1 MKDASFQ
8 IQRGAD
14 QSILFTVN
22 TTETGATPKN
32 LTGCTLWCV
41 IAETATST
49 PVINKALRIVNAA
62 DGTAALDLTP
72 AESRLV
78 LLGQRMDVEIELRE
92 AGLQIVVGRGRV
104 TGVGGINLDT

>member
-1 MKDASFQ
+1 MKDCSFSVDIGAS
-8 IQRGAD
+8 
-14 QSILFTVN
+14 QSILFTVF
-22 TTETGATPKN
+22 TDETDTARKN
-32 LTGCTLWCV
+32 LTGCTL
-41 IAETATST
+41 TAFIGAST
-49 PVINKALRIVNAA
+49 PSITKLLRVVNAG